1 MIDFE
6 EALNHSIST
15 VPLSIFNA
23 DESVRKASKKIL
35 ASIFMSKSNEENTD
49 ASKENTTLLISWH
62 RCVC

>member
-23 DESVRKASKKIL
+23 DESVCKASKKIL